1 VGRKTDNQAF
11 RYVDIAIRLQLGF
24 WYSIWNSV
32 SNKTHI
38 EMNTVFKKCS
48 VVLALIIC
56 TVGINLSAQTAL
68 TNQSA
73 SDVPTCTTIELGTTM
88 TFVLSTG
95 CGPGIAVDFDEP
107 GSPIDD
113 GTSDQQISL
122 FSEDDLTAMGNE
134 ITVTFDQLGT
144 YTFQC
149 DVPDFGDIF
158 GIAGLADQC
167 FEVVEPAAPSII
179 PTLSQWGL
187 IALGLLMM
195 IVGVVYYRS
204 RAKVISNT

>member
-1 VGRKTDNQAF
+1 
-11 RYVDIAIRLQLGF
+11 
-24 WYSIWNSV
+24 
-32 SNKTHI
+32 
-38 EMNTVFKKCS
+38 MNTVFKKYS
-48 VVLALIIC
+48 VVLALFIGA
-56 TVGINLSAQTAL
+56 VGLNLKAQTAL
-68 TNQSA
+68 TNQLT

-95 CGPGIAVDFDEP
+95 CGPGITVDFDAP

-122 FSEDDLTAMGNE
+122 FSEDDLAAMGNE
-134 ITVTFDQLGT
+134 ITVTFDQLGI

-149 DVPDFGDIF
+149 DVPDFGDIS
-158 GIAGLADQC
+158 GVAGLADQC
-167 FEVVEPAAPSII
+167 FEVVEPAAPAII

-195 IVGVVYYRS
+195 IAGVVYYRS

>member
-1 VGRKTDNQAF
+1 
-11 RYVDIAIRLQLGF
+11 
-24 WYSIWNSV
+24 
-32 SNKTHI
+32 
-38 EMNTVFKKCS
+38 MNTVIKNCS
-48 VVLALIIC
+48 LILAFILCI
-56 TVGINLSAQTAL
+56 VGINLNAQTAL
-68 TNQSA
+68 TNESA
-73 SDVPTCTTIELGTTM
+73 TDVPTCTTVELGTTM

-95 CGPGIAVDFDEP
+95 CGPGIAVDFDAP

-113 GTSDQQISL
+113 GTSDQQLSL
-122 FSEDDLTAMGNE
+122 FSEDDLAGMGNE

-167 FEVVEPAAPSII
+167 FEVVEPTPAAI
-179 PTLSQWGL
+179 PTLGEWGL
-187 IALGLLMM
+187 LVLGLLIL

-204 RAKVISNT
+204 ASRSDVKA

>member
-1 VGRKTDNQAF
+1 
-11 RYVDIAIRLQLGF
+11 
-24 WYSIWNSV
+24 
-32 SNKTHI
+32 
-38 EMNTVFKKCS
+38 MNTGFKKCLI
-48 VVLALIIC
+48 VLALFIW
-56 TVGINLSAQTAL
+56 TFGISLNAQTAL
-68 TNQSA
+68 TNQSE
-73 SDVPTCTTIELGTTM
+73 SDVPTCIPIELGTTM

-113 GTSDQQISL
+113 GTSDMQISL
-122 FSEDDLTAMGNE
+122 FSEDDLTGMGNE

-167 FEVVEPAAPSII
+167 FEVVEPAAPAPI
-179 PTLSQWGL
+179 P
-187 IALGLLMM
+187 ALGEWGMILLGVLIL
-195 IVGVVYYRS
+195 IVGVVFYRS
-204 RAKVISNT
+204 RVQETTKA

>member
-1 VGRKTDNQAF
+1 
-11 RYVDIAIRLQLGF
+11 
-24 WYSIWNSV
+24 
-32 SNKTHI
+32 
-38 EMNTVFKKCS
+38 MNTVFKKCS
-48 VVLALIIC
+48 IVLALFIC
-56 TVGINLSAQTAL
+56 TVGINLNAQTAL

-95 CGPGIAVDFDEP
+95 CGPGIAVDFDAP

-113 GTSDQQISL
+113 GTSDMQISL
-122 FSEDDLTAMGNE
+122 FSEDDLDEMGNE

-167 FEVVEPAAPSII
+167 FEVVEPAPAVI
-179 PTLSQWGL
+179 PTLGEWGMIL
-187 IALGLLMM
+187 LGILML
-195 IVGVVYYRS
+195 IVGVVFYRS
-204 RAKVISNT
+204 RVQETTKA